1 MSRVN
6 NGIIELQINRPVYSH
21 IERTLARRTFDASG
35 DFVVRQFSTSFREHL
50 KTTNN
55 KGFYTS
61 TNGGD
66 TNKFVCQISLHKAYV
81 KGFEIDKIGTTNLT
95 FEKART
101 TAEVSNAS
109 TPVRLG
115 NKLKINSIKA
125 LPEFQDSTDTDA
137 FKPIKLYDRAFG
149 GSASVPSGM
158 PSILVARVR
167 HIDNQANVSTQAND
181 EVNLFL
187 FDIKMFT
194 EITYTGHSGTAIVGD
209 KVTGGTSGATGI
221 IAYDDNSD
229 GIYLHDVVGTFVSGE
244 AITSR
249 GDGDFALST
258 SQNDNVRTFNIS
270 QSRGVFQ
277 ATCRF
282 RYTKLC
288 G

>member
-21 IERTLARRTFDASG
+21 IERTLARRTFDAN

-66 TNKFVCQISLHKAYV
+66 ANKFVCQISHKKAYV

-125 LPEFQDSTDTDA
+125 LQS
-137 FKPIKLYDRAFG
+137 FKIQQIQMHSNQSSYT
-149 GSASVPSGM
+149 
-158 PSILVARVR
+158 IEHLVVLLQS
-167 HIDNQANVSTQAND
+167 HQVQVYWFCTC
-181 EVNLFL
+181 
-187 FDIKMFT
+187 K
-194 EITYTGHSGTAIVGD
+194 TYRQSSKRIN
-209 KVTGGTSGATGI
+209 TS
-221 IAYDDNSD
+221 
-229 GIYLHDVVGTFVSGE
+229 
-244 AITSR
+244 
-249 GDGDFALST
+249 
-258 SQNDNVRTFNIS
+258 
-270 QSRGVFQ
+270 
-277 ATCRF
+277 
-282 RYTKLC
+282 K
-288 G
+288 